1 MLVLVYSRVYFGR
14 RSFRLSFD
22 FVFVFGFSSFACT
35 KCKPQNGDCMQHI
48 DQPRMLYRYLVPGSG
63 KVACDDELLGTGTK
77 NTYVNAP
84 E

>member
-1 MLVLVYSRVYFGR
+1 MCVGLGLLKGFTWSAFR
-14 RSFRLSFD
+14 RLSFD
-22 FVFVFGFSSFACT
+22 FVFGFSSFACT
-35 KCKPQNGDCMQHI
+35 HCKPQNGDCMQHI
-48 DQPRMLYRYLVPGSG
+48 DQPRMLYLVPGSG